1 MLGEVPNLPS
11 RKYGSI
17 RPSQRKNN
25 GLAKIQAIV
34 DPQNRHSLQRVLA
47 AMTWL
52 GLKPE
57 DLDGSQ
63 DEQIQVTDK
72 VPDPNKAK
80 KIAEEREEVWEGLRR
95 ARLVEVQR
103 RLQFLS
109 DDDARRVL
117 KVKLGEGVRMVVDDD
132 LPPVEKLDGM
142 ADFEEMRERAFQKIK
157 DEQQRKA
164 ALLASGFLMEKKRL
178 DEADRKIA
186 ALEQR
191 LKEYK
196 KAQADATAEK
206 KKLADKKQE
215 MIRSQVKKAA
225 DARARWEDDT
235 YDDLMSRID
244 KARATRTKMYSKE
257 GLKDTIE
264 EGIKRRQKC
273 FDQALEREAALL
285 ESIEESNRTAEERL
299 QVRRQEQSEELQRK
313 AEESRAKFQERQVR
327 IYAQNQEWWDKKY
340 EDHAKFQA
348 RFNSSVQAG
357 QDFMKNRS
365 KSAGALTKQ
374 AQTKW
379 KANHDRIMA
388 TRAQNNSD
396 LLARQEA
403 ARQRTEERLAL
414 KLKCANDIHSF
425 REVKY
430 KTWGELQRRRW
441 EELQRSRDAQTQAL
455 VLKIA
460 EGQAKA
466 KAQEEG
472 RAAIANRRQ
481 RIGADSLAL
490 NDREKEGFIRIKA
503 EPDER
508 RIIKVMS
515 DLGFVM
521 PKLPDEDEDE
531 EDKKAF

>member
-1 MLGEVPNLPS
+1 MLAEAPHLPS
-11 RKYGSI
+11 RKYGNV
-17 RPSQRKNN
+17 RPSQKKNDR
-25 GLAKIQAIV
+25 LSKIQQIV
-34 DPQNRHSLQRVLA
+34 DPQNRHSLQRVIA

-57 DLDGSQ
+57 DLDTPRETEYEVS
-63 DEQIQVTDK
+63 DK
-72 VPDPNKAK
+72 IPDPNKAK
-80 KIAEEREEVWEGLRR
+80 KISEEREEVWEGLRK
-95 ARLVEVQR
+95 ARLLEVQK

-109 DDDARRVL
+109 EDDARRVL
-117 KVKLGEGVRMVVDDD
+117 RVKLGEGVRMVTDDD
-132 LPPVEKLDGM
+132 LPPVEELDGM
-142 ADFEEMRERAFQKIK
+142 ADFEEMRERAFKKIK

-186 ALEQR
+186 ELEQR
-191 LKEYK
+191 LKDYK
-196 KAQADATAEK
+196 KAQDNAIAEK
-206 KKLADKKQE
+206 KKMAEKKQE

-235 YDDLMSRID
+235 YQDLMSRID
-244 KARATRTKMYSKE
+244 KARATRVKMYSKE
-257 GLKDTIE
+257 GLKNTIE
-264 EGIKRRQKC
+264 EGIRRRQKC

-299 QVRRQEQSEELQRK
+299 QARRQEQEEDLRIR
-313 AEESRAKFQERQVR
+313 AEASRAKFQERQVR
-327 IYAQNQEWWDKKY
+327 IYAQNEEWWDKKHK
-340 EDHAKFQA
+340 DHAKFQA
-348 RFNSSVQAG
+348 RFEKSCKDG
-357 QDFMKNRS
+357 EDFMKNRS
-365 KSAGALTKQ
+365 KSAGAIMKQ
-374 AQTKW
+374 AHAKW

-388 TRAQNNSD
+388 NRTQNNSD
-396 LLARQEA
+396 LLDRQEA
-403 ARQRTEERLAL
+403 ARVRTEGRLAL

-466 KAQEEG
+466 KAQEKGQMEVK
-472 RAAIANRRQ
+472 NQRQ

-490 NDREKEGFIRIKA
+490 NDRAKEGFIKIKA

-515 DLGFVM
+515 DLGFRM
-521 PKLPDEDEDE
+521 PKLPDEDD
-531 EDKKAF
+531 DDAV

>member
-1 MLGEVPNLPS
+1 
-11 RKYGSI
+11 
-17 RPSQRKNN
+17 
-25 GLAKIQAIV
+25 
-34 DPQNRHSLQRVLA
+34 
-47 AMTWL
+47 
-52 GLKPE
+52 
-57 DLDGSQ
+57 
-63 DEQIQVTDK
+63 
-72 VPDPNKAK
+72 
-80 KIAEEREEVWEGLRR
+80 
-95 ARLVEVQR
+95 
-103 RLQFLS
+103 
-109 DDDARRVL
+109 
-117 KVKLGEGVRMVVDDD
+117 
-132 LPPVEKLDGM
+132 
-142 ADFEEMRERAFQKIK
+142 
-157 DEQQRKA
+157 
-164 ALLASGFLMEKKRL
+164 
-178 DEADRKIA
+178 
-186 ALEQR
+186 
-191 LKEYK
+191 
-196 KAQADATAEK
+196 
-206 KKLADKKQE
+206 

-264 EGIKRRQKC
+264 DGIRRRQKC

-285 ESIEESNRTAEERL
+285 ESIEESNRSAEERL
-299 QVRRQEQSEELQRK
+299 QVRRQEQADELQRK

-327 IYAQNQEWWDKKY
+327 IYAQNQEWWDKKH
-340 EDHAKFQA
+340 EDHAKFQE

-357 QDFMKNRS
+357 QDFIKNRS

-490 NDREKEGFIRIKA
+490 NDRAKEGFIRIKA

-515 DLGFVM
+515 DLGFEM